1 MPNLL
6 TVSFLK
12 YTVHRQKVSGQMLS
26 RQNVSALNVS
36 STKHIADRVP
46 VRFVADSFCPP
57 IRFVHVPS
65 TLLMKYARG
74 SLFSDL
80 FSANEMP
87 VCEVLMREHRR
98 RGLSCAEL

>member
-6 TVSFLK
+6 TVSYLK
-12 YTVHRQKVSGQMLS
+12 YTVHRQNVSGQMVS

-36 STKHIADRVP
+36 PTKHIADRV
-46 VRFVADSFCPP
+46 RFVADLFCPP

-87 VCEVLMREHRR
+87 VCEVLMREHGR
-98 RGLSCAEL
+98 RGLSCAEM